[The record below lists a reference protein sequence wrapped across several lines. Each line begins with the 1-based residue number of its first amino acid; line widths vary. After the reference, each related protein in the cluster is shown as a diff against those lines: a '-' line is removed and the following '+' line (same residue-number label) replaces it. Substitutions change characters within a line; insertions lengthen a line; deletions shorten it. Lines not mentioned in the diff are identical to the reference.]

1 MAHTGVIVALYPDR
15 RHLGRLSQV
24 AALLPNAQRAED
36 MHVTICYLGEREAL
50 EPYKVLILA
59 ALFDVAEHAP
69 VPMPLELRIRGAG
82 RFDHVNDDGTQAIY
96 AAIQSPDL
104 HILRDAIKASLASV
118 GAEVDQTF
126 PTFTPHITLGYIDN
140 YLPTPAVRVP
150 PLTIPAATLYLCWGN
165 EKIAM
170 PMRAAKRRAF
180 ALEAKSVA
188 PMPSAALGHGPGG
201 LFSNPALEGGNWRRR
216 EKAQQTFG
224 GVKRADLPDSAFI
237 DPRRRSFP
245 VKTAQD
251 VRDAVSSWGR
261 YTGPLTFEEFKRRL
275 IRRARAIGAASAL
288 PQAWQEGND
297 TATRGKSPI
306 SPLRGSQGQVAF
318 KPFASRAQQAWA
330 FATGQP
336 FAERWADET
345 DFGGLPARV
354 ARRKSKSARR
364 RLMRLKASAEDSGSG
379 GATGSGYGA
388 RAGQVIRGRLMRGAD
403 GKFTASGSAAPAGPA
418 RPPTRR
424 KPKPKPKKARAGG
437 GAKPKAPKLT
447 PEQRRAQREA
457 ERAAEQ
463 AANLAAVGEAF
474 MQADTPLS
482 AGGLEA
488 LAKFAAG
495 ENLDA
500 ETARQLADLGVV
512 TIGEDGTPRLSPDG
526 RKVVNAAKRGDIRA
540 AVDASF
546 AAGEKVGIGAAGETL
561 PGWEMGEDGKR
572 VRKDP
577 EGSAD
582 LSKEG
587 EPKEPKKGGGSGGGS
602 DDPEK
607 EPTAGAGRSA
617 LRGAGPSQG
626 PGAGGGGGS
635 SGGKFAGRQGPAKPG
650 APKEGEPKE
659 TTEERQARRSAERQA
674 ELDARRERA
683 KLDKARAI
691 ADAVERAGISPD
703 AFLALRD
710 WSEGGAPSPDQLE
723 PMIQLAG
730 LGLLNDRLEVSNE
743 GRRALGALERGDV
756 RQYFAAVQAGQRRLE
771 REAERAAREARRSVE
786 EAKAYKHGKHN
797 QATHGRKGRAGRAGA
812 AAYSAARA
820 GGASL
825 AEARAAGRQ
834 ATAAER
840 AAERAE
846 RAQKRAS
853 GLQDQAARAR
863 RAANSDQ
870 VTPAQ
875 RARLLE
881 KADRLEARARGETV
895 GPRAKPG
902 AAAQPAA
909 PPSTI
914 SRLESALANIER
926 ARQPAP
932 SAALPAPAPMR
943 RGAGDKVSDL
953 PLFTDRSAQSGQH
966 EVLFTDRG
974 NRMELT
980 RYFPEAGSSDVT
992 VKPSSGERLAG
1003 LFKGRYNADADEVFI
1018 TGGPAWDLIHGRT
1031 GDLQNIARRHDRDI
1045 QVRIYENYTP
1055 IGRSAN
1061 RVDRDPRIIMTPRGT
1076 GNAAPDG
1083 WRPSSFY
1090 RERERAAADR
1100 KQRATAKRRYAAK
1113 QREIAAHEERLRN
1126 TSDARDK
1133 ARIRDTLDKQ
1143 RAEAQEMYRA
1153 MTIPGYTTKTL
1164 FTLGDLLIGLKH
1176 GKHDQRS
1183 HGRKGA
1189 RGRAASAA
1197 YSAAR
1202 AGGASHAEARA
1213 AANDVSRSVA
1223 IRQRYANISKQLEG
1237 HLSER
1242 QRASLQ
1248 AEQRRLNGEQG
1259 RIMERMSAAQ
1269 RTEAMS
1275 ADVAPTVRGR
1285 SAPAKPAKAD
1295 GDPTRAYG
1303 TDPNQSYQLQHR
1315 VVDMA
1320 DLKAS
1325 NLANGAI
1332 NPNYDPALQP
1342 RDRSRAASQ
1351 AQIDQVARNLNPDV
1365 LVTDFHRIDAG
1376 SPIIDRDGNVL
1387 SGNGRTL
1394 ALQRAAEMNPA
1405 QYAAY
1410 KQRLKDEA
1418 ERLGIDPKSIDGMKN
1433 PVLVRELKGDAD
1445 PVAFAREANS
1455 SGTLRMS
1462 PLEQAKVDAGLVAD
1476 RSLLKLNVRDGQD
1489 IDKALR
1495 DPSNK
1500 AFINDFLATVPDNER
1515 ANLLTRNGELNQMG
1529 LYRAKAAL
1537 YTKAF
1542 PGEAGSRLA
1551 ESMLESLDPDVKTVQ
1566 NGISASLPN
1575 ISRATALMRNGDR
1588 DSALDLSEDF
1598 AKTIDV
1604 YARIKDNPA
1613 LTANTP
1619 ANQLVS
1625 KYLNQSQM
1633 FDRELTPDQER
1644 LLTHID
1650 TISRRP
1656 SAVRDMFNNWARI
1669 VENQPPPGQSSLFG
1683 DAGGL
1688 TKSQLIDAL
1697 IRGDTGGSS
1706 QAGMFDG

>member
-1 MAHTGVIVALYPDR
+1 MAHTGVMVALYPDR
-15 RHLGRLSQV
+15 RNLGRLSRV
-24 AALLPNAQRAED
+24 AASLPNAQSADD

-50 EPYKVLILA
+50 EPYKALIFA
-59 ALFDVAEHAP
+59 ALMDVAEHAP
-69 VPMPLELRIRGAG
+69 VPLPLELRLRGAG

-104 HILRDAIKASLASV
+104 HTLRDAIKASLASV
-118 GAEVDQTF
+118 GAEADQTF
-126 PTFTPHITLGYIDN
+126 PTFTPHITLGYIPS
-140 YLPTPAVRVP
+140 YLPTPAVHVP
-150 PLTIPAATLYLCWGN
+150 PMTIPAGTLYLCWGS
-165 EKIAM
+165 EKIAL
-170 PMRAAKRRAF
+170 PMRAAKRRAV
-180 ALEAKSVA
+180 ALEAKAVA
-188 PMPSAALGHGPGG
+188 AMPSAALAHGPGG
-201 LFSNPALEGGNWRRR
+201 LFSNPALEGGGWRKRR
-216 EKAQQTFG
+216 TKAEEYAYEALEQELTPATPEGMARERARLMKALTPDEFAMAEALGLVPRAKAQRTFG
-224 GVKRADLPDSAFI
+224 GTKRADLPPSAFI

-245 VKTAQD
+245 VMTAQD

-261 YTGPLTFEEFKRRL
+261 YRGPLSFAEFKRRL
-275 IRRARAIGAASAL
+275 IRRARAIGAGAAL
-288 PQAWQEGND
+288 PQAWAEGND
-297 TATRGKSPI
+297 TATRGKSLS

-318 KPFASRAQQAWA
+318 KPFRSTAQQRWA
-330 FATGQP
+330 FANRMP
-336 FAERWADET
+336 WAERWADET

-364 RLMRLKASAEDSGSG
+364 RLMRLKASAESTGSG

-403 GKFTASGSAAPAGPA
+403 GKFTADGAAAPSTPA

-424 KPKPKPKKARAGG
+424 KPKKARGG
-437 GAKPKAPKLT
+437 KAPKLT
-447 PEQRRAQREA
+447 PEQRRAQRAA
-457 ERAAEQ
+457 ERAAEL

-474 MQADTPLS
+474 MQADAPLS
-482 AGGLEA
+482 KGGLEA

-495 ENLDA
+495 EALDA
-500 ETARQLADLGVV
+500 EMAQQLADLGVV
-512 TIGEDGTPRLSPDG
+512 TLGEDGTPRLSPDG

-540 AVDASF
+540 AVDAAF
-546 AAGEKVGIGAAGETL
+546 AAGEKVGIGAAGELL
-561 PGWEMGEDGKR
+561 PGWERGENGKPIR
-572 VRKDP
+572 TEEP
-577 EGSAD
+577 A
-582 LSKEG
+582 G
-587 EPKEPKKGGGSGGGS
+587 EPGKDGDPVGAIGDALRKGGDEKEPKKAGGGGSGGGS
-602 DDPEK
+602 NDPDK
-607 EPTAGAGRSA
+607 PPTAGAGRSA

-626 PGAGGGGGS
+626 PAAGGGASSSGRMAGGGG
-635 SGGKFAGRQGPAKPG
+635 KPRAA

-683 KLDKARAI
+683 ALDKAAKI
-691 ADAVERAGISPD
+691 ADAIGKAGIEPD
-703 AFLALRD
+703 AFFALRD
-710 WSEGGAPSPDQLE
+710 WSEGGMPGPGQFPAVV
-723 PMIQLAG
+723 QLAS

-743 GRRALGALERGDV
+743 GRRALSALERGDV

-771 REAERAAREARRSVE
+771 REAERAERDARRSVE

-812 AAYSAARA
+812 SAYQAARA
-820 GGASL
+820 SGAGHS
-825 AEARAAGRQ
+825 EARAAGRQ
-834 ATAAER
+834 ATTAER

-846 RAQKRAS
+846 RAAS
-853 GLQDQAARAR
+853 RTSRLQTQAERAR
-863 RAANSDQ
+863 RAAASDQ

-875 RARLLE
+875 RAKLLD

-895 GPRAKPG
+895 GPRAKP
-902 AAAQPAA
+902 
-909 PPSTI
+909 
-914 SRLESALANIER
+914 
-926 ARQPAP
+926 
-932 SAALPAPAPMR
+932 
-943 RGAGDKVSDL
+943 
-953 PLFTDRSAQSGQH
+953 
-966 EVLFTDRG
+966 
-974 NRMELT
+974 
-980 RYFPEAGSSDVT
+980 
-992 VKPSSGERLAG
+992 
-1003 LFKGRYNADADEVFI
+1003 
-1018 TGGPAWDLIHGRT
+1018 
-1031 GDLQNIARRHDRDI
+1031 
-1045 QVRIYENYTP
+1045 
-1055 IGRSAN
+1055 
-1061 RVDRDPRIIMTPRGT
+1061 
-1076 GNAAPDG
+1076 
-1083 WRPSSFY
+1083 
-1090 RERERAAADR
+1090 
-1100 KQRATAKRRYAAK
+1100 
-1113 QREIAAHEERLRN
+1113 
-1126 TSDARDK
+1126 
-1133 ARIRDTLDKQ
+1133 
-1143 RAEAQEMYRA
+1143 
-1153 MTIPGYTTKTL
+1153 
-1164 FTLGDLLIGLKH
+1164 
-1176 GKHDQRS
+1176 
-1183 HGRKGA
+1183 
-1189 RGRAASAA
+1189 
-1197 YSAAR
+1197 
-1202 AGGASHAEARA
+1202 
-1213 AANDVSRSVA
+1213 
-1223 IRQRYANISKQLEG
+1223 
-1237 HLSER
+1237 
-1242 QRASLQ
+1242 
-1248 AEQRRLNGEQG
+1248 
-1259 RIMERMSAAQ
+1259 
-1269 RTEAMS
+1269 
-1275 ADVAPTVRGR
+1275 
-1285 SAPAKPAKAD
+1285 AKAD

-1303 TDPNQSYQLQHR
+1303 ADPNQSYQLQHR

-1332 NPNYDPALQP
+1332 NPAYDPALQP

-1376 SPIIDRDGNVL
+1376 SPIIDANGNVL

-1394 ALQRAAEMNPA
+1394 ALQRAADMNPA

-1410 KQRLKDEA
+1410 KARLKDEA
-1418 ERLGIDPKSIDGMKN
+1418 ERLGIDPKSIDGMRN

-1462 PLEQAKVDAGLVAD
+1462 PLEQAKVDAGLVSD

-1500 AFINDFLATVPDNER
+1500 TFINDFLATVPDNER

-1551 ESMLESLDPDVKTVQ
+1551 ESMLESLDPDVKTIQ

-1575 ISRATALMRNGDR
+1575 ISRVTALMRNGDR
-1588 DSALDLSEDF
+1588 DSSLDLSEDF

-1625 KYLNQSQM
+1625 KYLGQSQM
-1633 FDRELTPDQER
+1633 FDRELTPDQEV
-1644 LLTHID
+1644 LLRHID

-1656 SAVRDMFNNWARI
+1656 SAVRDMFNDWARI

-1683 DAGGL
+1683 GGGL
-1688 TKSQLIDAL
+1688 SRQELIDAL